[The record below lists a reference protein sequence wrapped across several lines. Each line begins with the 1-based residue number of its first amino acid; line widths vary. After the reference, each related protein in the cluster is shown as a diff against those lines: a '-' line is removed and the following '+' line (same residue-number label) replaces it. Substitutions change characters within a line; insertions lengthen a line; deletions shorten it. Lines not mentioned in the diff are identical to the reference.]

1 MQPATEIKKLVL
13 QNNLSIHYFMMTI
26 STPFNPLRLSL
37 INSRT
42 YLFAFIFVAGNLL
55 MPQLVHTVPKGG
67 LIFLPIYFFT
77 LIAGY
82 KFGFKVGLLTALLSP
97 LVNHFLFGMPPMA
110 VLPIILIKSV
120 LLAFIA
126 SAIANKYRKVSLFH
140 LLLVVLAYQVIGSV
154 IEWAITQ
161 SFAAAIQDFTIG
173 LPGMLIQIVVGWIIL
188 KKLAKYAF

>member
-1 MQPATEIKKLVL
+1 
-13 QNNLSIHYFMMTI
+13 MMTI
-26 STPFNPLRLSL
+26 STQFNPLRLSL

-42 YLFAFIFVAGNLL
+42 YLFALIFVAGNLL

-97 LVNHFLFGMPPMA
+97 LVNHFLFGMPPAA

-120 LLAFIA
+120 LLAFMA
-126 SAIANKYRKVSLFH
+126 SAVANKYRKVSIFH
-140 LLLVVLAYQVIGSV
+140 LLLVVLGYQVIGSL

-161 SFAAAIQDFTIG
+161 SFASAIQDFTIG
-173 LPGMLIQIVVGWIIL
+173 VPGMLIQIVGGWIIL
-188 KKLAKYAF
+188 KMLANYEC

>member
-1 MQPATEIKKLVL
+1 MQPATQIKKLVL
-13 QNNLSIHYFMMTI
+13 QNNSSIYYFMMTI
-26 STPFNPLRLSL
+26 STQFNPLRLSL

-42 YLFAFIFVAGNLL
+42 YLFALIFVAGNLL

-97 LVNHFLFGMPPMA
+97 LVNHFLFGMPPAA

-120 LLAFIA
+120 LLAFMA
-126 SAIANKYRKVSLFH
+126 SAVANKYRKVSIFH
-140 LLLVVLAYQVIGSV
+140 LLLVVLGYQVIGSL

-161 SFAAAIQDFTIG
+161 SFASAIQDFTIG
-173 LPGMLIQIVVGWIIL
+173 VPGMLIQIVGGWIIL
-188 KKLAKYAF
+188 KMLANYEC

>member
-1 MQPATEIKKLVL
+1 
-13 QNNLSIHYFMMTI
+13 MMTI

-42 YLFAFIFVAGNLL
+42 YLFALIFVAGNLL

-97 LVNHFLFGMPPMA
+97 LVNHVLFGMPPMA

-126 SAIANKYRKVSLFH
+126 SAVANKYRKVSVFH
-140 LLLVVLAYQVIGSV
+140 LLLVVLAYQVIGSL

-188 KKLAKYAF
+188 KMLAKYEF